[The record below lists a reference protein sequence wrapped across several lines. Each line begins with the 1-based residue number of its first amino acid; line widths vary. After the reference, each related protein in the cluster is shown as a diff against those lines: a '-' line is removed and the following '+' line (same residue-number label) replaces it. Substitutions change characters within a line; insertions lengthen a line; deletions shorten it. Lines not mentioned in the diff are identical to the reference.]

1 MCKFWCFSNWYTG
14 QIVSIGI
21 CSIGIMGERWVC
33 IAVGSMYCCCE
44 YVCIAVES
52 MYILLYVC
60 ITVCMYHC
68 WEYHHLIP
76 GRCEGTEIG
85 IGLCGI
91 AALVW
96 SITYGLSNEKV
107 LERGIGVYGTAAVHH
122 SKS

>member
-1 MCKFWCFSNWYTG
+1 MYCCWEY
-14 QIVSIGI
+14 V
-21 CSIGIMGERWVC
+21 R